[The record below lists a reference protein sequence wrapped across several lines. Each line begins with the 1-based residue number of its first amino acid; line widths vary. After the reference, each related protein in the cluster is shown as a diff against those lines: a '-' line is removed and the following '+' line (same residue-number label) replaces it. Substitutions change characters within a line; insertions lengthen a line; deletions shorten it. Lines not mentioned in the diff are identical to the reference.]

1 MESVLMLAS
10 VSLSAWEWA
19 YRWASSAALQLGLEL
34 ESGSVLLS
42 EWEWAYRWA
51 LQLEFRSL
59 SASEWEW
66 AYHSE

>member
-19 YRWASSAALQLGLEL
+19 YRWASSAALQLGLE
-34 ESGSVLLS
+34 SGSVLLS
-42 EWEWAYRWA
+42 A
-51 LQLEFRSL
+51 
-59 SASEWEW
+59 WEW